1 MQPPSATETAIKKQL
16 NVITSMQHTCTSII
30 RSPHDSH
37 ARMVN
42 IYTHMKL
49 LLATAALQ
57 WWQQADKHLN
67 NCRASKE
74 YHTPP
79 LSKVDHLCNEHHNN
93 FILVDWSKPVKS
105 VHILLFDHH
114 TTPAV
119 PWTDPKLYQCHYH
132 YYINITSSIIRSPC
146 TLMRPVG
153 I

>member
-1 MQPPSATETAIKKQL
+1 MQYHP
-16 NVITSMQHTCTSII
+16 
-30 RSPHDSH
+30 DSH
-37 ARMVN
+37 ARIVN
-42 IYTHMKL
+42 IYTDMKL
-49 LLATAALQ
+49 LFATAALQ

-132 YYINITSSIIRSPC
+132 YYINGNGHNNRTQLFPENKLLIFSLPHQICNSPK
-146 TLMRPVG
+146 TPNHTILIMLLQG